1 MFVYFTNYYFFYLKV
16 TDDILE
22 EDEENEVEEP
32 VTPPQRR
39 SPIMLRSSS
48 SANRNLPSKVTV
60 TPSTPTR
67 SPHKYFTRSKTKD
80 GDDDDHHG
88 STTTSPLSSPS
99 SRSHQIKYVMPAE
112 QPMERQSYHQ
122 NHINTTSA
130 LKGDEQGSNHITP
143 MRARVIKRLELRG
156 IGVTAN
162 HKDDAKEKKSWAQ
175 VLEEELDVSKKQ
187 QSPLSGTKVMT
198 KKKKKRNF
206 KRVSILEEIYGKDIY
221 LKHDDDDEEDD
232 ENAESTDLIPSLN
245 ETSNTRP
252 VPAIDQKVIGDLM
265 SFNDDEEASNLID
278 LEDSRFMTLIK
289 KSQQENNEAAHKLNI
304 MSADKVPF
312 HQSTLLQTPARD
324 EYREKIDSLTPV
336 LDTSNMH
343 PVAPCRQFTKART
356 PYKQA
361 MLDLLHRTLAEA
373 RNNRKDSEDV
383 LDCTMATNAD
393 VTLMPSEQEDKERD
407 NGYAQPLLRTPLANV
422 SVSSVNNNN
431 NIQQQPS
438 SWLNVP
444 NLTSPSMRAFPG
456 KQDTQ
461 QQQQQQ
467 QPTLPRESQPEQ
479 TITKSLGE
487 LNLQPDDNHMNPAF
501 EVDRHP
507 LLAKG
512 QNDGLVAENKPTASK
527 VFTNIPNLHS
537 PSMRLFSSSNDTT
550 SSKPI
555 QHHQTLNIV
564 DVSSTVKQ
572 TDIPCESLFTTVNK
586 VPNLHSPSMK
596 MFPSSHQPTITQK
609 QVFNTKIN
617 PSSKVNFT
625 HNGLQST
632 VTFAPPKHSP
642 ASSSSGFL
650 RAPSFTINHRQ
661 SPVVSS
667 KVKSNSLTS
676 STSSSFGES
685 FEFKPSSLF
694 TNKVNPTRSSTFSS
708 FGSFGGSFDI
718 EPTSLFTNEAPVF
731 PAPTLF
737 AGLAQHAKF
746 NQIGQNQPSITT
758 TILEKKNIQPE
769 RSSETPSLLKPAS
782 FSFNDKN
789 KSSAFRPVKTIAEV
803 VQPLDDEEVGLNTEV
818 EVNTKIGQQYGI
830 KHVPRCDNGAFNVVA
845 KLLTSGDQHVRILL
859 LWINSI
865 FS

>member
-1 MFVYFTNYYFFYLKV
+1 
-16 TDDILE
+16 
-22 EDEENEVEEP
+22 
-32 VTPPQRR
+32 
-39 SPIMLRSSS
+39 
-48 SANRNLPSKVTV
+48 
-60 TPSTPTR
+60 
-67 SPHKYFTRSKTKD
+67 
-80 GDDDDHHG
+80 
-88 STTTSPLSSPS
+88 
-99 SRSHQIKYVMPAE
+99 
-112 QPMERQSYHQ
+112 
-122 NHINTTSA
+122 
-130 LKGDEQGSNHITP
+130 
-143 MRARVIKRLELRG
+143 
-156 IGVTAN
+156 
-162 HKDDAKEKKSWAQ
+162 
-175 VLEEELDVSKKQ
+175 
-187 QSPLSGTKVMT
+187 
-198 KKKKKRNF
+198 
-206 KRVSILEEIYGKDIY
+206 
-221 LKHDDDDEEDD
+221 
-232 ENAESTDLIPSLN
+232 
-245 ETSNTRP
+245 
-252 VPAIDQKVIGDLM
+252 
-265 SFNDDEEASNLID
+265 
-278 LEDSRFMTLIK
+278 
-289 KSQQENNEAAHKLNI
+289 
-304 MSADKVPF
+304 
-312 HQSTLLQTPARD
+312 
-324 EYREKIDSLTPV
+324 
-336 LDTSNMH
+336 
-343 PVAPCRQFTKART
+343 
-356 PYKQA
+356 
-361 MLDLLHRTLAEA
+361 
-373 RNNRKDSEDV
+373 
-383 LDCTMATNAD
+383 
-393 VTLMPSEQEDKERD
+393 
-407 NGYAQPLLRTPLANV
+407 
-422 SVSSVNNNN
+422 
-431 NIQQQPS
+431 
-438 SWLNVP
+438 
-444 NLTSPSMRAFPG
+444 
-456 KQDTQ
+456 
-461 QQQQQQ
+461 
-467 QPTLPRESQPEQ
+467 
-479 TITKSLGE
+479 
-487 LNLQPDDNHMNPAF
+487 MNPAF

-572 TDIPCESLFTTVNK
+572 TDIRCESLFTTVNK

-718 EPTSLFTNEAPVF
+718 KPTPLFTNEAPVF

-818 EVNTKIGQQYGI
+818 EVYTKIGQQYGI

-845 KLLTSGDQHVRILL
+845 KLLTSGDQHVSILL